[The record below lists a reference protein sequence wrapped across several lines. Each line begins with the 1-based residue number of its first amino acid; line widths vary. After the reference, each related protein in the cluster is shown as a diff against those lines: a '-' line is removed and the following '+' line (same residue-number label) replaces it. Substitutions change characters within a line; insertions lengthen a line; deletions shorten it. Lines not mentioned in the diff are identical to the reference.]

1 MSTTA
6 TFTDLLRHPN
16 DVVALADYPQ
26 LQMISWQLSPGAELT
41 EQEALSRYERNWRH
55 VDTAA
60 LTDEERRFIDH
71 LASTYGGGRLL
82 V

>member
-1 MSTTA
+1 MHI
-6 TFTDLLRHPN
+6 DLDQFPVSAERVGP
-16 DVVALADYPQ
+16 PQ

>member
-1 MSTTA
+1 
-6 TFTDLLRHPN
+6 
-16 DVVALADYPQ
+16 
-26 LQMISWQLSPGAELT
+26 MISWQLSPAAELT

-71 LASTYGGGRLL
+71 LANTHGGGRLL

>member
-1 MSTTA
+1 M
-6 TFTDLLRHPN
+6 
-16 DVVALADYPQ
+16 VALADYPQ
-26 LQMISWQLSPGAELT
+26 LRMISWQLSPGAELT
-41 EQEALSRYERNWRH
+41 EQEAMSGYERNWRH

-71 LASTYGGGRLL
+71 LANTHGGGRLL